1 MNKSNRLS
9 FLKSYLRLFGVEK
22 IELTNEMVDSI
33 RGIAIY
39 DENDPEERQEFIWYK
54 SEKEIPSPELNIL
67 IEKIVAEKWHTGDKI
82 SEHIDE
88 IKFEEFD
95 NSTKDKILTELFNI
109 QIRMVD
115 GGEETDS
122 YWHL

>member
-1 MNKSNRLS
+1 MQATFTNICKTHKIQNGVRL
-9 FLKSYLRLFGVEK
+9 
-22 IELTNEMVDSI
+22 
-33 RGIAIY
+33 
-39 DENDPEERQEFIWYK
+39 Q
-54 SEKEIPSPELNIL
+54 PELNIL
-67 IEKIVAEKWHTGDKI
+67 IYKIVAEKWHTGDKI
-82 SEHIDE
+82 SEHIEE